1 MPSVELKF
9 VPVGYVNPKSETG
22 KTQRLSHLDPLI
34 FASREKNG
42 KFFVVFSMTKLGTWK
57 GTPKLSTEIF
67 NQDNMLVYTGERFF
81 NQAGFDF
88 YSKDRVD
95 ISSGIFLKAGEVLD
109 TVEFEPGIATKALHG
124 TAVVV
129 ANGIE
134 ISNVASFSMG
144 SGLEV
149 TTDPST
155 SAGYRTNTLKYGY
168 EGPEPQ
174 VEEKKTWI
182 VTKPSGAVG
191 QYTVTESGK
200 KKLESVGWVFS
211 ECGMYCKIFY
221 NPTNEVAYSGFC
233 SCSLLESYQS
243 DPDYRIEKVSQ
254 RETKPDRDVVFKEQ
268 EPEITTA
275 GIDPY
280 VPPTEKPFEKPE
292 RERVFGPEP
301 EPEITTDHIEPP
313 SEEQDFL
320 PPTSQVD
327 PPVEEEPEITTDHI
341 ESPGV
346 EEPEVIT
353 SQVEAP
359 GQEVTAQISWFGDTW
374 FPWHLELEDRRR
386 R

>member
-1 MPSVELKF
+1 V
-9 VPVGYVNPKSETG
+9 
-22 KTQRLSHLDPLI
+22 
-34 FASREKNG
+34 
-42 KFFVVFSMTKLGTWK
+42 
-57 GTPKLSTEIF
+57 
-67 NQDNMLVYTGERFF
+67 
-81 NQAGFDF
+81 
-88 YSKDRVD
+88 
-95 ISSGIFLKAGEVLD
+95 
-109 TVEFEPGIATKALHG
+109 
-124 TAVVV
+124 
-129 ANGIE
+129 
-134 ISNVASFSMG
+134 SNVASFSMG

-168 EGPEPQ
+168 EEPEPQ

-341 ESPGV
+341 EPPGV

-353 SQVEAP
+353 SQVESP